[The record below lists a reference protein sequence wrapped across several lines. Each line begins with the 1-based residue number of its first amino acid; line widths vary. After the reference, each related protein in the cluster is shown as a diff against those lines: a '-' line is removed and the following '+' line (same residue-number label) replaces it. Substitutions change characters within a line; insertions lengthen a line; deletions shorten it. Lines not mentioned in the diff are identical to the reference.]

1 MRGLNIDALNTAED
15 NAQISMKIRKKL
27 LYIGISSFVGVGNV
41 YAGWFSAKEGKTFET
56 RGMAVLMSSGSFSTG
71 VEKRDIPIP
80 KYIDITASSLFNG
93 MTHDSESGWTKCRIP
108 QKGGLGWDGVKEKQ
122 LVFDC
127 KPLTYFK

>member
-1 MRGLNIDALNTAED
+1 MNIKNRIKTLLVGAVFFALMG
-15 NAQISMKIRKKL
+15 NAC
-27 LYIGISSFVGVGNV
+27 
-41 YAGWFSAKEGKTFET
+41 AGWFSAKEGKTFET
-56 RGMAVLMSSGSFSTG
+56 RGMAVVMLSGSFSTG

-80 KYIDITASSLFNG
+80 KYIDVTSSNVFNG

-108 QKGGLGWDGVKEKQ
+108 QKGGIGWDGVKEKQ